1 MVNIQFSRLLFDSN
15 DFINQFVNLKH
26 YYIICIM
33 PCQIVLAQNYLSAQW
48 ATLGLVLKIAITAA
62 ATAAANQNAA
72 I

>member
-1 MVNIQFSRLLFDSN
+1 MVDIQFSRLLFDSN
-15 DFINQFVNLKH
+15 DFKNQFVSLKH
-26 YYIICIM
+26 YYICIL

>member
-1 MVNIQFSRLLFDSN
+1 MVDIQFSRLLFDCN
-15 DFINQFVNLKH
+15 DFKNQFVNLKH
-26 YYIICIM
+26 YYICIM

-48 ATLGLVLKIAITAA
+48 ATLGLMLKIAITAA

>member
-1 MVNIQFSRLLFDSN
+1 
-15 DFINQFVNLKH
+15 
-26 YYIICIM
+26 M